1 LNTKFTPLV
10 SIVIP
15 TYNQANYL
23 GKALQSVLDQTH
35 KNWEAI
41 IIDNHS
47 TDNTNKVILKYN
59 DSRFKYIKIHNHGI
73 IAKSRNAGIL
83 LAKGEWI
90 AFLDSDDWWKSDKLT
105 ACLNCINEDVSLIY
119 HDLEIISNKTQYLR
133 RRRIVK
139 TRKLKTPIL
148 IDLLVRGNA
157 ISNSSTIVRKK
168 MLKKIGLI
176 DEHKDLIAA
185 EDFNTW
191 LRIAKQTDQFKL
203 LDPRG
208 EYGSWYGT
216 MGDNIYDWAKLAHD
230 CYYGYNAIV
239 ADVPQNEYV
248 KDLFLRK
255 LDEYNLPKEQI
266 LMGGLLLLATCIPL
280 HYDDVDRQTRMLTK
294 VMNEIQ

>member
-1 LNTKFTPLV
+1 MNTKFTPLV

-59 DSRFKYIKIHNHGI
+59 DPRFKYIKIQNHGI

-90 AFLDSDDWWKSDKLT
+90 AFLDSDDWWESNKLT
-105 ACLNCINEDVSLIY
+105 ACLDYVNENVSLVY
-119 HDLEIISNKTQYLR
+119 HDLEIVNNKKQCLR
-133 RRRIVK
+133 RKKIVK

-168 MLKKIGLI
+168 VLEKIGLI

-185 EDFNTW
+185 EDYNTW
-191 LRIAKQTDQFKL
+191 LKIACFSDQFLYLPKRLGCYFVHEQSISRKNMSLPVQHATSQFLSSLNSKQQMQLESNIRYLSGRFNYLNFNYKIAK
-203 LDPRG
+203 
-208 EYGSWYGT
+208 
-216 MGDNIYDWAKLAHD
+216 
-230 CYYGYNAIV
+230 
-239 ADVPQNEYV
+239 
-248 KDLFLRK
+248 KDLLFTLIHGLYYLKLR
-255 LDEYNLPKEQI
+255 
-266 LMGGLLLLATCIPL
+266 AFF
-280 HYDDVDRQTRMLTK
+280 MLFMMIFK
-294 VMNEIQ
+294 

>member
-1 LNTKFTPLV
+1 MNTKFTPLV

-191 LRIAKQTDQFKL
+191 LKIASFTDQFLYLPKRLGYYFVHDQSVSRKNMSLPVRHATYKFLSSLNSKQKIKL
-203 LDPRG
+203 
-208 EYGSWYGT
+208 ES
-216 MGDNIYDWAKLAHD
+216 NIRYLSGRFNYLNLNYKIAK
-230 CYYGYNAIV
+230 
-239 ADVPQNEYV
+239 
-248 KDLFLRK
+248 KDLLFTLRYGLYYLK
-255 LDEYNLPKEQI
+255 LR
-266 LMGGLLLLATCIPL
+266 AFF
-280 HYDDVDRQTRMLTK
+280 MLFMMIFK
-294 VMNEIQ
+294 